1 MSYAVAGAML
11 GVTRQGVHD
20 LVTRGKLARHPG
32 GRVLTAGVRDRIVQ
46 RSREKGSHGSAGE

>member
-1 MSYAVAGAML
+1 VSYAVAGAML
-11 GVTRQGVHD
+11 GVTRQGVD